1 MIRDY
6 KLNGFTAPILVP
18 LTDEL
23 DAVRRLIYQL
33 TKDKLENHSDD
44 LSLED
49 KLNINFRSIPSES
62 FWSKLM
68 NTVNKSNELKTL
80 INCEKIKNTFKK
92 IFKYPEIFSVS
103 TFRARLPS
111 QKRVVYDWHQDEGTW
126 YLSKNK
132 EKLNKFPATLWFS
145 INGAKKNDSI
155 QLIRGSNLKK
165 LYNHDY
171 INGQGFFKVK
181 TKIDEK
187 KIYTVEALPSQGVI
201 FNSLIIH
208 RSVPSNFIN
217 MRPRYSIDIR
227 YYDKTKNQKIKT
239 DFLFRLKKVFNM
251 F

>member
-49 KLNINFRSIPSES
+49 KLNINFKSIPSES

-92 IFKYPEIFSVS
+92 IFKYPEILLYQHSE
-103 TFRARLPS
+103 
-111 QKRVVYDWHQDEGTW
+111 RVYQVKKELFMIGIKMRELGT
-126 YLSKNK
+126 
-132 EKLNKFPATLWFS
+132 
-145 INGAKKNDSI
+145 
-155 QLIRGSNLKK
+155 
-165 LYNHDY
+165 
-171 INGQGFFKVK
+171 
-181 TKIDEK
+181 
-187 KIYTVEALPSQGVI
+187 
-201 FNSLIIH
+201 
-208 RSVPSNFIN
+208 
-217 MRPRYSIDIR
+217 
-227 YYDKTKNQKIKT
+227 
-239 DFLFRLKKVFNM
+239 
-251 F
+251 